1 MSLTL
6 IAGLR
11 FLPFNV
17 VVFAPVVIVSKPI
30 LLIFAILVVST
41 RIQLEIFVVILLAIL
56 LLLVSKSS

>member
-6 IAGLR
+6 IAGSK

-17 VVFAPVVIVSKPI
+17 VVFESVVIVCKLI

-41 RIQLEIFVVILLAIL
+41 RIHLEIFVVILLVIL